1 MSGDV
6 LKLFEGLTEQEAREL
21 RKAIMPTLWKLRNEI
36 RANSRQNT
44 AETKSHH
51 EQGQNKQRLHNGK
64 LQSKNK
70 QRATV

>member
-21 RKAIMPTLWKLRNEI
+21 RKAIMPTLWELRTVI
-36 RANSRQNT
+36 LAKRQDANLHLD
-44 AETKSHH
+44 K
-51 EQGQNKQRLHNGK
+51 QGQNKQRLHNGK